1 MDVYQSY
8 AVSQTLKKEIREAGV
23 NVLCVDY
30 MKEEKKFRI
39 ISILDS
45 RDYKILRIREDYDQ
59 TELERLIE
67 DVRLCNLFGV

>member
-1 MDVYQSY
+1 MDVYQGY
-8 AVSQTLKKEIREAGV
+8 AVSQTLKKEIMEAGV

-39 ISILDS
+39 IFNTGSCF
-45 RDYKILRIREDYDQ
+45 KVLRIKEDYDQ